1 MDLVPADARDPF
13 DALPDET
20 LMHVLSIVG
29 NRDTESF
36 LTARGVSRRWRQVIR
51 DASWHLDQTVLQDEF
66 TSGRIDWVRD
76 RLEAALVAQ
85 NLGSV
90 HVELP
95 WLSPALIM
103 LMLVEHAARNVKTL
117 TLSAQDYP
125 DFSIAGRLTA
135 LVKLDINFE
144 SLHNDRQRYL
154 SGLAFHHVTTSCTAL
169 EDVGIVWARFPALFP
184 AARIAC
190 SNCLNL
196 RRLNLEMCL
205 LGPGDIASTSLREL
219 KIIDA
224 RVIGADVIER
234 LGEDCPNLIAFCTNR
249 APTHA
254 IATLLT
260 RLSATM
266 RAVKINT
273 GVRMEMDEL
282 PIVRDALM
290 QCRQLEYADLTYYN
304 NDEDEAEV
312 VDHTSDSGIS
322 LEGHPNNLVQ
332 LRAPEALWA
341 RWAKPGTRWLG
352 FE

>member
-51 DASWHLDQTVLQDEF
+51 DASWHLDQTVLQDGF
-66 TSGRIDWVRD
+66 TPGRIDWVRD

-95 WLSPALIM
+95 RLSPALIM

-117 TLSAQDYP
+117 TLSARVYP

-135 LVKLDINFE
+135 LVKLDIDFQSVYDVRHR
-144 SLHNDRQRYL
+144 SL
-154 SGLAFHHVTTSCTAL
+154 GELAFHQVTTFCTAL
-169 EDVGIVWARFPALFP
+169 EDVGIYWALFP

-190 SNCLNL
+190 SNCPNL

-205 LGPGDIASTSLREL
+205 LRLDPGDIASTSLREL
-219 KIIDA
+219 TTIGTG
-224 RVIGADVIER
+224 VIGADAIER
-234 LGEDCPNLIAFCTNR
+234 LGEDCPNLIAFCTSR

-273 GVRMEMDEL
+273 GDRMEMDEM

-304 NDEDEAEV
+304 DDEDA
-312 VDHTSDSGIS
+312 SDSGIS